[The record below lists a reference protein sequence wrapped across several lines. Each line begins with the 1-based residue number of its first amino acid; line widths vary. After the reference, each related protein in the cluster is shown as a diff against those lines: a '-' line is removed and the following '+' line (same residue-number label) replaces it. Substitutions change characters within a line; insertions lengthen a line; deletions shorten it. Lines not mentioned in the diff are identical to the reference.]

1 MARIRLNGLI
11 SVYVGRFQGISQGSL
26 PEPFAQ
32 PGLGRDGHTRG
43 DGGPVNQVPQRVRQ
57 EVRALRRH
65 QEPGLA
71 GNHHVGHAIYGGGH
85 HGDAAHHGLHYRRGQ
100 SFVTARQREHVERRK
115 DLRHVRSFPG

>member
-1 MARIRLNGLI
+1 MLKGLA
-11 SVYVGRFQGISQGSL
+11 SVYVCRFQGISQRSL

-32 PGLGRDGHTRG
+32 PGLGSDGHTRG
-43 DGGPVNQVPQRVRQ
+43 DGGPVNQVPHRVRQ

-71 GNHHVGHAIYGGGH
+71 GNHHVSHRIYGGRH
-85 HGDAAHHGLHYRRGQ
+85 DRDAAYHSLHHYRGQ

-115 DLRHVRSFPG
+115 YFRHVRSFPG